1 MHYNT
6 IIVTFCHHT
15 LLQSQDTSNYEG
27 NFYSRKLTQFHV
39 VYQLYRKELPGSQKE
54 YTNKNKQIK

>member
-1 MHYNT
+1 MYYNT

-27 NFYSRKLTQFHV
+27 TFTGVN
-39 VYQLYRKELPGSQKE
+39 
-54 YTNKNKQIK
+54 